1 VRTRAFASGLT
12 APSPGHVQAELRDEC
27 AFRPPVEEEI
37 ARVFDEHGIVW
48 KYEPHTFVLERNRDG
63 ARRPL
68 EAQATGARRAS
79 AAGVAR
85 ARTDARVVSE
95 AAGTNGFGS
104 AAAAAFHIDEL
115 SPGAMTVFSV
125 HGELD
130 LHEAPELEDRI
141 ATAVGRGARMIVVD
155 LTDVTFI
162 DSMAL
167 GVLLAAVKRLRPT
180 GGRLRLVVPNTNI
193 RRIFEI
199 SLLDQ
204 VFTLDSTR
212 DEALAAGKTQR

>member
-1 VRTRAFASGLT
+1 MYRRSCVTSARFA
-12 APSPGHVQAELRDEC
+12 H
-27 AFRPPVEEEI
+27 PVEEEI

-48 KYEPHTFVLERNRDG
+48 KYEPHTFVERNRDG

-85 ARTDARVVSE
+85 ARTDTRVVSE

-104 AAAAAFHIDEL
+104 AAAAAFHIDDEL

-141 ATAVGRGARMIVVD
+141 ATAIGRGARMIVVD
-155 LTDVTFI
+155 LTDVKFI